1 MTDTTTPAPPGE
13 PPDDDRIRE
22 ILTLLQVI
30 QGLLNDLLADRDQDP
45 VSDVIKEYL
54 TSMKLLEGHL
64 ADTVKILTQLTAQLT
79 EAIRVQEVERSRQ
92 NRAMADRMDRLEAK
106 LDKILDLL
114 GEPMSN
120 PDAG

>member
-1 MTDTTTPAPPGE
+1 MTDTTAPTPPGD
-13 PPDDDRIRE
+13 PSDDRIRE

-54 TSMKLLEGHL
+54 TSMKLMESHV
-64 ADTVKILTQLTAQLT
+64 AETVRILTQLVTQLM
-79 EAIRVQEVERSRQ
+79 EANRFQEAERSRQ
-92 NRAMADRMDRLEAK
+92 NLAMADRLERLDAK
-106 LDKILDLL
+106 LDKILDLF

-120 PDAG
+120 SVAG